1 MVLQR
6 KCSNLCIL
14 LNRIW
19 PVLAL
24 LFQCSYRVMAT
35 KIHVLEID
43 HRKNSGY
50 IAEFITK
57 LIKEPSV
64 SFTAAYMNDI
74 SITVIYYHVRVIRA

>member
-1 MVLQR
+1 
-6 KCSNLCIL
+6 
-14 LNRIW
+14 
-19 PVLAL
+19 
-24 LFQCSYRVMAT
+24 MAT